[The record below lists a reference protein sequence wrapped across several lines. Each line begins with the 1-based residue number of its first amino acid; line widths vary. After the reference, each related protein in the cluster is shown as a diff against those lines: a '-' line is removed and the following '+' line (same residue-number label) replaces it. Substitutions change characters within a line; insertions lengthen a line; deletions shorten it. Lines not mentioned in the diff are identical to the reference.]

1 LATIPGR
8 QKVAASGLL
17 ACVQVACAG
26 ENSSQVLGENRHD
39 ALNLW
44 VSRRLSTTP
53 LQALKPPR
61 RQDLQFSLRFIDV
74 V

>member
-1 LATIPGR
+1 MTIPGR

-26 ENSSQVLGENRHD
+26 ENSSQVLGEYRHD

-44 VSRRLSTTP
+44 VSRGLSTTP
-53 LQALKPPR
+53 PPAVKPPR
-61 RQDLQFSLRFIDV
+61 GQDLQSSLRFLDV